1 MNKVVKIH
9 WKKIFESAFTLVCT
23 GLIVTACSKNPPPEE
38 NKAVETASSSTPASQ
53 PTGLVKN
60 PVNHNKVA
68 DVTQW
73 MDQASAKT
81 AAQLAQEEKLAK
93 EAKEKQALEAKH
105 LIDNKTVVNRPV
117 ANVPTTGQASAPVP
131 AQASAPTPAPI
142 QAAAKP
148 AETTV
153 LNPVPTTSQATPV
166 LASATP
172 TKPATTEPSDHQV
185 LKTIASSQPKY
196 PTTAA
201 RAGITEGKVSAR
213 IHIET
218 DGKVSQVE
226 ILNARPKR
234 YFEQEVIATVSQWK
248 YAPIA
253 KAQTTV
259 LEFSFKLD

>member
-1 MNKVVKIH
+1 MNKVVKKH
-9 WKKIFESAFTLVCT
+9 WNKIFESAFAVVYT
-23 GLIVTACSKNPPPEE
+23 GLIVTACSKNPPPDE
-38 NKAVETASSSTPASQ
+38 NKTVDTASSSTPASQ

-73 MDQASAKT
+73 MDQASTKT

-93 EAKEKQALEAKH
+93 DAKEKQALEAKH
-105 LIDNKTVVNRPV
+105 LIDNKTVVNKPV
-117 ANVPTTGQASAPVP
+117 ANAPNTLQASAT

-142 QAAAKP
+142 QATAKP
-148 AETTV
+148 VETPV
-153 LNPVPTTSQATPV
+153 QNPAPTASQATPV
-166 LASATP
+166 VASATP
-172 TKPATTEPSDHQV
+172 TKPPTTEPSDHQV

-259 LEFSFKLD
+259 LEFTFKLD